1 MEPVITTEPIIVAID
16 HGYGNIKTPTFIFP
30 ACVTPCEQGMP
41 LTTDDV
47 LSYEGK
53 RYAIGA
59 GHKEFRQEK
68 IVDEDYYI
76 LTLAAIGREL
86 HHRHLSQAEI
96 VIAAGLPL
104 TWAARQREQFQA
116 YLSQNAHV
124 EFRYLDTDFQVE
136 IREVVV
142 YHQGLAAVAHRL
154 RQFRGTNKLVD
165 IGNGT
170 MNVLNINERR
180 PVPESC
186 FTEKFGTYQCILSA
200 REMLQRQFSALPT
213 DEQVEK
219 YLRTLRADIGEK
231 YQQVIQDA
239 AKRYVAGIFHRLRE
253 HEYDPELM
261 RLWVTGGGCCLVR
274 NFGEYDPGRVILLND
289 IHANARGY
297 EAMAKATLEGRRKS
311 DAPKG

>member
-59 GHKEFRQEK
+59 WHKEFRQEK

-86 HHRHLSQAEI
+86 HNRHLSQAEI

-186 FTEKFGTYQCILSA
+186 FTEKFGTYQCSFPPGRCSSASSA
-200 REMLQRQFSALPT
+200 RYPRTSRSKSTCARSGQTSAKSTSKSSRMQRSGT
-213 DEQVEK
+213 S
-219 YLRTLRADIGEK
+219 
-231 YQQVIQDA
+231 
-239 AKRYVAGIFHRLRE
+239 
-253 HEYDPELM
+253 
-261 RLWVTGGGCCLVR
+261 
-274 NFGEYDPGRVILLND
+274 PGSSTACGNMNTIR
-289 IHANARGY
+289 
-297 EAMAKATLEGRRKS
+297 S
-311 DAPKG
+311 